1 MYAQSLANAFAY
13 HANPNDAFF
22 MAKYMKNHFDFFGIK
37 TPLRMQIWK
46 DFLQKYQN
54 ELFINTD
61 LTYQIAWELWQM
73 PQREL
78 QYCAIELLEKTKKAW
93 TEDVIFFFE
102 QLITTKSW
110 WDSVDC
116 ISSSLIS
123 PYFLQFPNQ
132 IKPITEGWLASDNI
146 WLQRVCLIFQ
156 LKYKSKTDVNL
167 LFDYINQLAY
177 SKEFF
182 IQKAIG
188 WALRQYARTD
198 PDAVLSFVE
207 SATLAPLSKREA
219 LKHF

>member
-1 MYAQSLANAFAY
+1 MYSELLANMFAA
-13 HANPNDAFF
+13 HANEKDAFF
-22 MAKYMKNHFDFFGIK
+22 MAKYMKNHFEFYGIK
-37 TPLRMQIWK
+37 TPLRAQIWK
-46 DFLQKYQN
+46 EFLKIHEK
-54 ELFINTD
+54 ELLSDVEILHQTV
-61 LTYQIAWELWQM
+61 WELWQM

-78 QYCAIELLEKTKKAW
+78 QYCAIELLEKTKKQW
-93 TEDVIFFFE
+93 DKEIIFLFE

-116 ISSSLIS
+116 ISSNLVS
-123 PYFLQFPNQ
+123 PYFLQFPDQ
-132 IKPITEGWLASDNI
+132 IKPITEGWLASNNK

-156 LKYKSKTDVNL
+156 LKYKQKTDVVL
-167 LFDYINQLAY
+167 LFNYINQLAY
-177 SKEFF
+177 SKDFF

-198 PDAVLSFVE
+198 PDAVWRFVE